1 MVWFVPDLTAAE
13 EDRFI
18 FPDGVG
24 GKHLIGRWPH
34 PQSRRVNCGFMMEHA
49 TVLAHTAANRLFC
62 VQPITTIDPGMWPL
76 WSQFGHWLLEVIT
89 PGHIQATCPAN
100 SFGWDAQIDIQTF
113 SSLPFNAVP
122 GVEWK
127 FRLTHAATAHE
138 VTVTL
143 EFIESSNTW
152 TWDRDAAPIILLFTT
167 TTKTVGFPY
176 GIMKFFDWAI
186 SDCYEYERDAPA
198 PLDFAIFNGVD
209 AYIKNRSR
217 TNDTTGAWRQEFDIR
232 IHDLGQHHYLCKS
245 FNTTRFN
252 VIYDDRITY
261 INRPIFFTTPLNLN
275 QWYHIDFR
283 YQWDAADGNLRVA
296 IDGGADD
303 IAAATN
309 FNARWDQ
316 FGKRGGQAPVG
327 EFDMKNFT
335 LKNGTAVSSTVYL
348 DQKFQTDACDDGPD
362 GRHGDTFN
370 MTLPSCP

>member
-1 MVWFVPDLTAAE
+1 MVWFVPDLTPAE
-13 EDRFI
+13 EDRFK

-62 VQPITTIDPGMWPL
+62 VQTITTIDQGQWPL
-76 WSQFGHWLLEVIT
+76 WTQFGHWLLDVVT

-113 SSLPFNAVP
+113 ASLPFFSVP

-127 FRLTHAATAHE
+127 FKLHHAASGHE
-138 VTVTL
+138 RTVTL

-152 TWDRDAAPIILLFTT
+152 TWDRDAAPIILLMTT
-167 TTKTVGFPY
+167 TTTTPGFPY

-198 PLDFAIFNGVD
+198 PLDFAVFNGVD
-209 AYIKNRSR
+209 AYIENRTITS
-217 TNDTTGAWRQEFDIR
+217 DTTGSWRQEFDIR
-232 IHDLGQHHYLCKS
+232 LHTTGENHYLCKS
-245 FNTTRFN
+245 FNTTRFCKIRT
-252 VIYDDRITY
+252 VDISY
-261 INRPIFFTTPLNLN
+261 INRVVVFTTPLNLN

-283 YQWDAADGNLRVA
+283 YQWLTADGLYRVA
-296 IDGGADD
+296 VDGGADD
-303 IAAATN
+303 TAANTN
-309 FNARWDQ
+309 FNARWNR
-316 FGKRGGQAPVG
+316 FGKRGAQTPVG
-327 EFDMKNFT
+327 EYDFKNWVLT
-335 LKNGTAVSSTVYL
+335 NGPVGSPIVKL
-348 DQKFQTDACDDGPD
+348 DQEFQVNACDAGPD
-362 GRHGDTFN
+362 GRDGDTFN